1 MKSRL
6 SIVIALA
13 ATLAV
18 PAFAEAATKH
28 LLAGGVLPN
37 ASGGF
42 AWELRAERTNVGGIA
57 GMCLEADHS
66 WDAAGTSFGNVSVRC
81 VAGSVG
87 GRFSLHAG
95 ACNGVYPVQ
104 TTGSLGDEKIRK
116 LLFALDPRARS
127 LRVVFR
133 DGTRATLRT
142 HRAPKGLR
150 LPVRFAWQVD
160 AGESF
165 ARSAVAYGA
174 KRKGRR
180 PVVGRLAKRC

>member
-1 MKSRL
+1 MRRTL
-6 SIVIALA
+6 IAALA
-13 ATLAV
+13 VAAALAL
-18 PAFAEAATKH
+18 PASAAAATKH
-28 LLAGGVLPN
+28 VLARGVLPN
-37 ASGGF
+37 AGGGF
-42 AWELRAERTNVGGIA
+42 AWELRAERQKTAGIP

-66 WDAAGTSFGNVSVRC
+66 WDPSGTSFGNVSVRC

-95 ACNGVYPVQ
+95 ACDGVYAVQ
-104 TTGSLGDEKIRK
+104 ATGSLGDQRIRK

-127 LRVVFR
+127 LKLVFK

-142 HRAPKGLR
+142 HRAPRRLR

-165 ARSAVAYGA
+165 VRRAVAYGA